1 MHMTDSARGP
11 SLPYLF
17 LLLRPVNHGLDIVV
31 IWNTRWESRE
41 WLVEFVYAR
50 ARLGIAANR
59 DTLASNSINLALVL
73 YPFLSSRLLFLSFS
87 LSLSL
92 SSGDCSAIDNSGQ
105 NSGNNGRN
113 AIKSFKWNVAVS
125 EHEEFLAS

>member
-1 MHMTDSARGP
+1 MTMHMTDSARGP

-41 WLVEFVYAR
+41 WLVEFVYAQTKSE
-50 ARLGIAANR
+50 IAANR
-59 DTLASNSINLALVL
+59 DTLASNSINLAPRETLL
-73 YPFLSSRLLFLSFS
+73 LSIL
-87 LSLSL
+87 LSLL
-92 SSGDCSAIDNSGQ
+92 EIAVLITARRQ

-113 AIKSFKWNVAVS
+113 VIKSFK
-125 EHEEFLAS
+125 